1 MSSST
6 TMSESDGLSSSSSS
20 LLSSDGMNS
29 SSSSVQLGGK
39 GYRHKKGCKC
49 ASCKKRVRK
58 YKKGG
63 EMTSDIEIGLQE
75 PDIELPKAP
84 ETIEDYSMKD
94 LEMGPM
100 NEEDESFKDLELGN
114 IPEYNP
120 NAEEMVGG
128 KTKKRGRK
136 GGRKTRKVTKSK
148 TRKVG
153 KRKSRK
159 GKKYA
164 SRRK

>member
-20 LLSSDGMNS
+20 PLSSDGMNS

-63 EMTSDIEIGLQE
+63 EMTQDIEHSINNVKLKINE
-75 PDIELPKAP
+75 S
-84 ETIEDYSMKD
+84 TI
-94 LEMGPM
+94 
-100 NEEDESFKDLELGN
+100 
-114 IPEYNP
+114 
-120 NAEEMVGG
+120 
-128 KTKKRGRK
+128 
-136 GGRKTRKVTKSK
+136 
-148 TRKVG
+148 
-153 KRKSRK
+153 
-159 GKKYA
+159 
-164 SRRK
+164 